1 MRGRTGPIS
10 SSKFELKTLKVSPAT
25 INEIHAP
32 KPWNKPCPAL
42 FDYHYDVA
50 GLYYQPMINYCIGRE
65 NGEKRQMVDMPDRM
79 EANLDKVAYSR
90 HPEDGTDYEDFLT
103 KIYQRRAKDK
113 HSKYIRCA
121 NKLWGRSKEST
132 DLGMV
137 RGSGNT
143 RDKYLCQIQLYHTG
157 RVAEDKVLLK
167 DLAYEERKGGEEVT
181 VTRRSRR
188 SMSGGSDEE
197 VWEEEKSSH
206 YGDEGSHVIMD
217 KHETRQ
223 SRRAR
228 SAEPVIDVYA
238 EDERE
243 RDSRRYGPTFV
254 RRGRV
259 DMRKLNLGRISGL
272 DVVGVEEPRIEAI
285 RDKTW
290 DREKEAARDQY
301 DRFQEQNKRAKKFME
316 TQTQEEFLKL
326 NKELMLE
333 RAEKPRVYKP
343 LYIDTSYAKAIKDVN
358 TRVIAAGKVDNPV
371 LSRDDINMFYRRRR
385 PEDIGKYERA
395 AIMKGIYKGCRI
407 PDFDLGYDTVERSMV
422 CSKM

>member
-90 HPEDGTDYEDFLT
+90 HPEDGTDYE
-103 KIYQRRAKDK
+103 
-113 HSKYIRCA
+113 
-121 NKLWGRSKEST
+121 
-132 DLGMV
+132 
-137 RGSGNT
+137 
-143 RDKYLCQIQLYHTG
+143 
-157 RVAEDKVLLK
+157 
-167 DLAYEERKGGEEVT
+167 EVT
-181 VTRRSRR
+181 VT
-188 SMSGGSDEE
+188 DEE

-206 YGDEGSHVIMD
+206 YGDEGSHVIVD
-217 KHETRQ
+217 KQETRQ

-272 DVVGVEEPRIEAI
+272 DVVGVEEPRIEAL